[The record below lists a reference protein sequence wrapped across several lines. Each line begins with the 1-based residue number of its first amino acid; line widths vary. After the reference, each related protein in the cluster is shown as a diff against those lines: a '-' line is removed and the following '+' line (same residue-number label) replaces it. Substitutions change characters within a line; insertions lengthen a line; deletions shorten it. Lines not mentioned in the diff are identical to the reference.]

1 MLKTKKARD
10 DVTGMNPQ
18 LDIAGYSYV
27 FLLHTPCM
35 DSFLA
40 STL

>member
-27 FLLHTPCM
+27 FLFYIHPVWTV
-35 DSFLA
+35 F
-40 STL
+40 